1 MRLLNLRAFVAC
13 YDNEPAGD
21 DAAAKAAADAAA
33 KAAADAAG
41 KGGGGG
47 DDNVRDQNHLNS
59 VLKREKEKMKAERE
73 AQAKKLEQF
82 QQSVRLTEEQNQALT
97 AQIEEL
103 RAANMTVEEQA
114 RRNKEKADKEWGEKL
129 KGAEEKASSWQ
140 RNYTDFRIGY
150 EINAGGTTSGV
161 IPQQMKFAEAFLRP
175 NTRLVEDVD
184 EDGKPT
190 GTFTAKVKLASKD
203 SKTGKPI
210 VLDLS
215 VPDAFKAM
223 KEQPEEYGYLFEA
236 HTKGGLGSQS
246 GTPGKKPN
254 VAKMSTAEYIE
265 ARRKNPN
272 LVYGE

>member
-1 MRLLNLRAFVAC
+1 MNLRAFATC
-13 YDNEPAGD
+13 YENEPGAD

-33 KAAADAAG
+33 KAAADAAAG
-41 KGGGGG
+41 KGG
-47 DDNVRDQNHLNS
+47 DDAIRDQNHLNS
-59 VLKREKEKMKAERE
+59 VLKREKEKIKAERE

-82 QQSVRLTEEQNQALT
+82 QATMKLTEEQNAAFAQ
-97 AQIEEL
+97 QIEEL
-103 RAANMTVEEQA
+103 RAANLTVEEQA
-114 RRNKEKADKEWGEKL
+114 RRNKDKLDREWGDKV
-129 KGAEEKASSWQ
+129 KGAQDEAALWQ

-150 EINAGGTTSGV
+150 EITAGGTSSGV
-161 IPQQMKFAEAFLRP
+161 IPQQMKFAEAFLKP

-184 EDGKPT
+184 EDGKKT
-190 GTFTAKVKLASKD
+190 GTFTAKVKLVSKD

-210 VLDLS
+210 VLDLP